1 MVDDS
6 FLEQC
11 EVKPHQLI
19 KFITNLNKL
28 HPIQITGVMKIL
40 KIDFVEEIDGKK
52 QYRKYEELLSEI
64 IDGYLLLGRSQRREL
79 DRLIEQT
86 LRADEGKIIS
96 KKKRKKKK

>member
-79 DRLIEQT
+79 DKLIEQT
-86 LRADEGKIIS
+86 LRADKGKNNF
-96 KKKRKKKK
+96 KKEKKKKK